1 MKNLK
6 LNFVALA
13 MLVFGV
19 FVFTGCSESDVTE
32 ESVIKK
38 ENGFESLRLSFLNPI
53 VVFEYASVEDIDKK
67 LDEALPILLEDLK
80 EEINKKNYS
89 DVIAGLKFHNGR
101 VIVSELVYF
110 RDGNLVLEDSRY
122 FNEEVGEYVPL
133 SNGMEF
139 IYNEI
144 ANGAACPHGYTNLGK
159 CSNIGNTEE
168 CLGGLISGYLT
179 KSLTSVGDC
188 ANVQVSVGLLNTTV
202 CGKTC

>member
-67 LDEALPILLEDLK
+67 LDEALPMLLDDLN
-80 EEINKKNYS
+80 EEIREKKYS
-89 DVIAGLKFHNGR
+89 DVIAGLKFYNGR

-110 RDGNLVLEDSRY
+110 RDGDLVLEDSRY

-139 IYNEI
+139 TYNEI
-144 ANGAACPHGYTNLGK
+144 ANGNCPEGYTRIGR
-159 CSNIGNTEE
+159 CSNIGNTEG

-179 KSLTSVGDC
+179 KNLKSIGDC
-188 ANVQVSVGLLNTTV
+188 ANVQVSVGVVNTTV

>member
-6 LNFVALA
+6 LSFVALA
-13 MLVFGV
+13 ILVFGV
-19 FVFTGCSESDVTE
+19 FIFTGCSESRITE

-53 VVFEYASVEDIDKK
+53 VVFEYASIKDIHNK
-67 LDEALPILLEDLK
+67 LDNAIPILLEDLK
-80 EEINKKNYS
+80 EEINAKNYS

-144 ANGAACPHGYTNLGK
+144 ANSAACPHGYTNLGK

>member
-67 LDEALPILLEDLK
+67 LDEALPMLLDDLN
-80 EEINKKNYS
+80 EEIREKKYS
-89 DVIAGLKFHNGR
+89 DVIAGLKFYNGR

-110 RDGNLVLEDSRY
+110 RDGDLVLEDSRY
-122 FNEEVGEYVPL
+122 FDEKAGEYVPL

-139 IYNEI
+139 TYNEI
-144 ANGAACPHGYTNLGK
+144 ANGNCPEGYTRIGR
-159 CSNIGNTEE
+159 CSNIGSTEG

-179 KSLTSVGDC
+179 KNLKSIGDC
-188 ANVQVSVGLLNTTV
+188 ANVQVSVGVVNTTV

>member
-6 LNFVALA
+6 LSFVALA
-13 MLVFGV
+13 ILVFGV
-19 FVFTGCSESDVTE
+19 FIFTGCSESDVTE

-67 LDEALPILLEDLK
+67 LDEALPMLLDDLN
-80 EEINKKNYS
+80 EEIREKKYS
-89 DVIAGLKFHNGR
+89 DVIAGLKFYNGR

-110 RDGNLVLEDSRY
+110 RDGDLVLEDSRY

-139 IYNEI
+139 TYNEI
-144 ANGAACPHGYTNLGK
+144 ANGNCPEGYTRIGR
-159 CSNIGNTEE
+159 CSNIGNTEG

-179 KSLTSVGDC
+179 KNLKSIGDC
-188 ANVQVSVGLLNTTV
+188 ANVQVSVGVVNTTV